1 MKKLMMIFLK
11 PWSCFHY
18 FVLSCFL
25 PMSTKRSEITGA
37 QDLVTDVDKIVMPR
51 VICQQM
57 TGIRLAN
64 RVGNVPGP
72 KSPKVTKK
80 EIVTYVK
87 TIESSSVEKF
97 DACLTKIV
105 TTCQSYKVLHAHF
118 EEGSGASKAYRM
130 TLQITLGRNKN
141 V

>member
-51 VICQQM
+51 ALS
-57 TGIRLAN
+57 TRLAN